1 MRYFHP
7 SRQCVSRSFVMPAL
21 RSSPTSSGYIHRIS
35 VASKSLNKRA
45 DKIFDNYQA
54 QASDGTLEFRRW
66 PMRAVSQISFARL
79 HCSRTTVAQ
88 MYVPSAFIL
97 LATSNFDF
105 KSRSWCIAHQ
115 LLLSQLY
122 VIRYASQCFF
132 LFIMVFRRRTVS
144 RRPAFLLCF
153 FVPLSSFFAVRRR
166 CRQHSSLGRSP
177 QCRRGRSRAHPSASQ
192 ASTQHRLRIQ
202 RSSQVRFR
210 SPPYSTLH
218 LKHPPLE

>member
-132 LFIMVFRRRTVS
+132 LSWCLGGEPYHVRLHSCYASSCPYPDSSQYVGGADNTV
-144 RRPAFLLCF
+144 PWEGA
-153 FVPLSSFFAVRRR
+153 
-166 CRQHSSLGRSP
+166 
-177 QCRRGRSRAHPSASQ
+177 PSAVVDARALIQ
-192 ASTQHRLRIQ
+192 A
-202 RSSQVRFR
+202 
-210 SPPYSTLH
+210 H
-218 LKHPPLE
+218 LKQALNIDYEFNEVLRSVSALRHVLHFTLNPL